1 MDKLSPEKRSEN
13 MRRIRSKGMKPEL
26 LVRSIAHRMGYR
38 FRLHARDLPGRPDL
52 VFRSRRK
59 IIFVNGCFWHGHS
72 CKEGRRVPKSNVDYW
87 MQKIAKNKV
96 RDAKNRRKLKAD
108 GWSVLT
114 IWECEKEPEI
124 RQKLRSFL
132 SA

>member
-1 MDKLSPEKRSEN
+1 LDKLSPEKRSEN

>member
-1 MDKLSPEKRSEN
+1 